1 MMYDPMMIQ
10 PMRDELTRIGMKELR
25 SPEDVDAELQEKG
38 TAFYFINSV
47 CGCAAGSARPAITLA
62 LQHDKKPEKLL
73 TSFAGN
79 DRDAVAKA
87 RSYFTGFPPSSPQM
101 AILKDGK
108 IVWMMERWQIE
119 GRMPQ
124 DIAKDIVSAFD
135 SLN

>member
-25 SPEDVDAELQEKG
+25 NPEDVDTELQEKG

-62 LQHDKKPEKLL
+62 LQHEKKPEKLL

-101 AILKDGK
+101 AILRDGK

>member
-38 TAFYFINSV
+38 TTFYFINSV

-62 LQHDKKPEKLL
+62 LQHEKKPEKLL